1 MFILKQSDTN
11 RNTACSNIQRKEYG
25 KGEYH
30 MYICILEVF
39 GFDEEMGSQYDQRML
54 LWSNSRTPDQ
64 ETLNISQNKF
74 PRL

>member
-1 MFILKQSDTN
+1 
-11 RNTACSNIQRKEYG
+11 
-25 KGEYH
+25 

-39 GFDEEMGSQYDQRML
+39 GFDAEMGSQYDQRML